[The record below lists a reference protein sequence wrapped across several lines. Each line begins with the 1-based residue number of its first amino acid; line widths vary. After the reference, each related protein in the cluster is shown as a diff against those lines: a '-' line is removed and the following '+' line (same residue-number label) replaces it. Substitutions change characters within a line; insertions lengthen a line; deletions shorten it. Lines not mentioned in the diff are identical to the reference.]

1 MSRWRL
7 DEVCL
12 WRLLLHLGVLKTT
25 TDWDG
30 CINLSQ
36 YEPTFMIC
44 KSLKVWVAS
53 NEHRHSKPLNLKR
66 STCRSVPGIVSNP
79 QLLQALDA
87 KAFWKLRETITS
99 GSGKVVRGIPW
110 LNSKNCQEY
119 KKTRKRLKD
128 LQIFTYLHITSYYI
142 IAINWKKIGLLKTCQ
157 CNESEWKDPHENLI
171 EFVHMQ
177 SPAFPRN
184 I

>member
-1 MSRWRL
+1 MKC
-7 DEVCL
+7 VCEDSFCTL
-12 WRLLLHLGVLKTT
+12 EFWKPPRIG
-25 TDWDG
+25 
-30 CINLSQ
+30 
-36 YEPTFMIC
+36 IC
-44 KSLKVWVAS
+44 KSLQVCPAS
-53 NEHRHSKPLNLKR
+53 NEHRNIVIPNPSTWSVVHAVRSLALCPIHNFSKLLMPRHSGNSAKR
-66 STCRSVPGIVSNP
+66 LPRE
-79 QLLQALDA
+79 
-87 KAFWKLRETITS
+87 AF
-99 GSGKVVRGIPW
+99 KVVRGIPW